1 MEREKIYVFDFD
13 GTLTHSDT
21 LLLFIRYVAGTPAF
35 LWGFVLH
42 APYLLLMLLRL
53 YPNWKAKQRVFSHF
67 FRGMSEADFDD
78 RCRRF
83 AHTHPHLL
91 RPTGMEYIR
100 QVRAQGH
107 RVVVVSASVDR
118 WIEPFFDFLP
128 QSEVRG
134 DEKSAEV
141 KVIGTEIEVKGG
153 ILTGSFLTPNCYGA
167 EKVRRLREAVPDV
180 DGCDVVAFGDS
191 RGDRELLAMAVEP
204 HYKPFREKGAPH

>member
-1 MEREKIYVFDFD
+1 MRRVFAFDFD
-13 GTLTHSDT
+13 GTLTTADT
-21 LLLFIRYVAGTPAF
+21 LIAVIRYARGTVALAVG
-35 LWGFVLH
+35 
-42 APYLLLMLLRL
+42 LLLYSPMLVLMKMGL

-91 RPTGMEYIR
+91 RQTGLEYIR
-100 QVRAQGH
+100 QVREQGH

-141 KVIGTEIEVKGG
+141 KVRGTEIEVKSG
-153 ILTGSFLTPNCYGA
+153 ILTGRFLTPNCYGA